1 MAAQAHIGHVDA
13 QLVQH
18 RRYRRH
24 GAVFVLVSDD
34 QGVEHAV
41 KADVDA
47 VHLVHQDAAAAY
59 AARLKLQL
67 FAAGVPGFDHG
78 GVGVS
83 VPQFHGV
90 DGELQPTL
98 FSLLV
103 GVGYAE
109 IVGLHAQKT
118 GHQGPVRAVTG
129 AGLGKGAVQMDLGL
143 HRLVAQQ
150 RPGHAADA
158 DRSRRVGA
166 GRAHHHRAQNIKN
179 IQHVIVPR
187 FLCATRA
194 MIAQSTKKSDRVS
207 EIF

>member
-1 MAAQAHIGHVDA
+1 M
-13 QLVQH
+13 
-18 RRYRRH
+18 
-24 GAVFVLVSDD
+24 
-34 QGVEHAV
+34 
-41 KADVDA
+41 
-47 VHLVHQDAAAAY
+47 
-59 AARLKLQL
+59 
-67 FAAGVPGFDHG
+67 GVPQLH
-78 GVGVS
+78 S
-83 VPQFHGV
+83 V

-118 GHQGPVRAVTG
+118 GHQGSVGAVTG

-158 DRSRRVGA
+158 DRSRRVGT

-179 IQHVIVPR
+179 IQH
-187 FLCATRA
+187 
-194 MIAQSTKKSDRVS
+194 M
-207 EIF
+207 